1 MLSVNA
7 FAASQGQVRV
17 IVENTTYTAD
27 EGAPWDGTL
36 VDTKVDLTDNMTM
49 MTAILTALDNAGHT
63 WNYGSDDWDTTYI
76 GSIEKDGSV
85 GLAEFDGGTGAGW

>member
-1 MLSVNA
+1 MKKRIFALLLAFIMLVGMLPVNA

-49 MTAILTALDNAGHT
+49 MTAILTALDNAGH
-63 WNYGSDDWDTTYI
+63 
-76 GSIEKDGSV
+76 
-85 GLAEFDGGTGAGW
+85 